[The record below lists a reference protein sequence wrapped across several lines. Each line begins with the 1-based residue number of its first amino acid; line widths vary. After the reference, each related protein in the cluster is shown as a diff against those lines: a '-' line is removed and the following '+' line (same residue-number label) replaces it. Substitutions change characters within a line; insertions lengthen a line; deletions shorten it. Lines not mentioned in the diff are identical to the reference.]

1 MRSWLVHS
9 IVVAAIGLSAALASA
24 QSPVAAADAAG
35 FLGTWALELSSPLGS
50 LPLNL
55 TIRDEGGKVA
65 GDLKSDLLRPVDP
78 ALKDI
83 TKSGEDLIVKYSGDA
98 QGVSVPVALILTLDG
113 SDKLRVKCDIMDGQ
127 FMMDGTG
134 TKK

>member
-9 IVVAAIGLSAALASA
+9 IAVSAIGLGSALAGA
-24 QSPVAAADAAG
+24 QSLVVSADVVE
-35 FLGTWALELSSPLGS
+35 FMGTWALELSSPLGS

-55 TIRDEGGKVA
+55 TIRDEAGKVA
-65 GDLKSDLLRPVDP
+65 GELRADLLRPADP

-83 TKSGEDLIVKYSGDA
+83 TKSGDDLIVKYAGDA

>member
-1 MRSWLVHS
+1 MRSWFVRS
-9 IVVAAIGLSAALASA
+9 VVVSAMGVSAALGSA
-24 QSPVAAADAAG
+24 QSPVAPADVAQ
-35 FLGTWALELSSPLGS
+35 FMGTWTLELSSPLGS

-55 TIRDEGGKVA
+55 TIRDDGGKVA
-65 GDLKSDLLRPVDP
+65 GELRADLLRPADP

-83 TKSGEDLIVKYSGDA
+83 TKSGVDLIVKYAGDA
-98 QGVSVPVALILTLDG
+98 QGVSVPVELTLTLDG
-113 SDKLRVKCDIMDGQ
+113 SDKLRVKCDIMNGQ